1 MTLVVVDASVVV
13 KWFLPERWS
22 EEARR
27 LLDEPVG
34 LVAPDLLFAEAG
46 NAIWKRVRM
55 RQLPAPLARRLVAD
69 IAKIAVRPVASR
81 TLLKDA
87 MGVAVSAGITVYDA
101 MYLVLAVRLRTQLVT
116 ADDRLRAAVS
126 PLAKVREHIRLL
138 SAPTQT

>member
-13 KWFLPERWS
+13 KWFLTERWS
-22 EEARR
+22 EQARQ

-34 LVAPDLLFAEAG
+34 LVAPDLLFAEVG
-46 NAIWKRVRM
+46 NAVWKRVRM

-69 IAKIAVRPVASR
+69 IASIAVRPVASR

-116 ADDRLRAAVS
+116 ADGRLRAAVS
-126 PLAKVREHIRLL
+126 GIPRLREHIRLV
-138 SAPTQT
+138 SATT

>member
-22 EEARR
+22 EEARQ

-46 NAIWKRVRM
+46 NAVWKRVRM
-55 RQLPAPLARRLVAD
+55 RQLPGPLARRMVAD
-69 IAKIAVRPVASR
+69 IATIAVRPVASR

-87 MGVAVSAGITVYDA
+87 MGVAIGAGITVYDA
-101 MYLVLAVRLRTQLVT
+101 LYVVLAVRLRTKLVT
-116 ADDRLRAAVS
+116 ADERLSAAVS
-126 PLAKVREHIRLL
+126 RLARLREHIRLI
-138 SAPTQT
+138 SAPT